1 MKKAV
6 LILVAGFMA
15 MEAYAQAPDTT
26 STVVGRKLNFE
37 APVFGLSERDI
48 KPAWSVVMLD
58 EAAGGLNYMLGI
70 PGEIKP
76 AGIFADLSL
85 VALRHRPWKDGN
97 VFSAGLLFGVN
108 YNRLEKGYAFADNG
122 SIIPTPATWERTKS
136 YYSDYHVGLQVG
148 YAKEFGDWK
157 AGAFLVPA
165 FETTH
170 LSNVYSVQGL
180 PGIDHTDFMDTNYR
194 FHLGFKVGVWYQ
206 DIGVSLG
213 YKPVLWRKTGAV
225 PMYHSLQLGISARY

>member
-58 EAAGGLNYMLGI
+58 EAAVGLNYMLGI

-76 AGIFADLSL
+76 AGIFADYSH
-85 VALRHRPWKDGN
+85 AGN
-97 VFSAGLLFGVN
+97 LGADKVLLFGLSCRPAGRVCKGIRGLE
-108 YNRLEKGYAFADNG
+108 NRGIPGTRLRDHPSKQRLFRTGPARNRPYGLYGHQLQIPSWIQSRGMVQRFRCFAR
-122 SIIPTPATWERTKS
+122 I
-136 YYSDYHVGLQVG
+136 
-148 YAKEFGDWK
+148 
-157 AGAFLVPA
+157 
-165 FETTH
+165 
-170 LSNVYSVQGL
+170 
-180 PGIDHTDFMDTNYR
+180 
-194 FHLGFKVGVWYQ
+194 
-206 DIGVSLG
+206 
-213 YKPVLWRKTGAV
+213 
-225 PMYHSLQLGISARY
+225 

>member
-15 MEAYAQAPDTT
+15 MEAYAQAPDTM

-58 EAAGGLNYMLGI
+58 EAAVGLNYMLGI

-85 VALRHRPWKDGN
+85 VALRLIFCYDR
-97 VFSAGLLFGVN
+97 
-108 YNRLEKGYAFADNG
+108 
-122 SIIPTPATWERTKS
+122 
-136 YYSDYHVGLQVG
+136 
-148 YAKEFGDWK
+148 
-157 AGAFLVPA
+157 
-165 FETTH
+165 
-170 LSNVYSVQGL
+170 
-180 PGIDHTDFMDTNYR
+180 
-194 FHLGFKVGVWYQ
+194 
-206 DIGVSLG
+206 
-213 YKPVLWRKTGAV
+213 
-225 PMYHSLQLGISARY
+225 